1 MRVSKEILNDIA
13 ESLEAGFICY
23 LHKKTL
29 EVIEVPDS
37 NRHPDMDTDAWQE
50 DIDRVFADRNNYKKM
65 EGMDSSDSFSV
76 IEDFVFSLE
85 NGFVKTQLI
94 QAIEGRKPF
103 ANFKHQIDNA
113 GDYRD
118 QWFKFRKDRNI
129 NWVQKQLDYEF
140 LQDQEDEN

>member
-1 MRVSKEILNDIA
+1 MNVSKEILNDIA

-50 DIDRVFADRNNYKKM
+50 DIDKVSADRKNYKKI

-94 QAIEGRKPF
+94 QAIEGKKPF
-103 ANFKHQIDNA
+103 ANFKHQIDNS

-140 LQDQEDEN
+140 LQDEEDEN